1 MRTLHQDLRYGIRVL
16 WSSPGFTAGAVLT
29 LALAIA
35 VNTTVFSWIDT
46 ILLHPLPG
54 VGDGGRLVTFESVE
68 PTGEGHNISYADYR
82 DYRDTLKLAKVAVSL
97 MPNALSLG
105 EGEQAQRVWGEA
117 VSGNY
122 FDVLRVKPLLGRFFL
137 PEEQGDKPG
146 AYPVAVI
153 SERLWRSRFQ
163 VDPGVIGRTI
173 RVNRSELTIIGVT
186 PPEFCG
192 ATRGL
197 IFEMWVPLMMGP
209 QLHLLDEALLY
220 NRKTRMHNAIARLQ
234 PGVTIEQARAEVI
247 AVARQ
252 LAQANP
258 LTNENMSATL
268 LPPLKAHGDVRSLLL
283 APLQILMA
291 MCLVVL
297 VIACVNVANLLLAR
311 STARQKEI
319 SIRLALGAGRGR
331 IARQLLTEAL
341 LLAGLGALAGLPLAT
356 AMVRSLSH
364 LTPTGIG
371 LPVGLE
377 LEMNAEVLGFTI
389 LICVLAALVSGLSP
403 ALHAL
408 RPDLNESLKEG
419 GRGGT
424 LGARS
429 QRLRAAFV
437 VSEVALALVA
447 LVGAGLFLTNFRN
460 ASSMHPGFEPRNVLV
475 SRFYLS
481 TSGYTAEQRTQFCL
495 RLRERLESAPGIL
508 GVSYADTIPLG
519 FGLGPAATLQIEGYV
534 PGQSENMT
542 IPRTLVAPGYFR
554 VLRLPLAGGRDFT
567 AQDDG
572 SAAPVLIVN
581 QSFAR
586 RYFAGRD
593 PLGRKV
599 RAWGKWFTVAGLV
612 QDSKYYYLSEPPR
625 PYFYAPLQQ
634 TSVPAGV
641 AFYVRTAGPPV
652 EALATLRREAAAI
665 DPDAAAFDALPLS
678 EYISAPLFPQKI
690 AASLLSV
697 LGMMSLLLA
706 AVGLYSV
713 MAYAVSQRTHE
724 IGIRMALGAQ
734 PPDVLGMVLRQGLVL
749 TAAGLVAGLAA
760 ALAATRLVAGMLAN
774 VSATDP
780 LIFAAA
786 SLFLGLV
793 ALPSSYFPARR
804 ATKVDPIIALRHD

>member
-1 MRTLHQDLRYGIRVL
+1 M
-16 WSSPGFTAGAVLT
+16 
-29 LALAIA
+29 
-35 VNTTVFSWIDT
+35 
-46 ILLHPLPG
+46 
-54 VGDGGRLVTFESVE
+54 
-68 PTGEGHNISYADYR
+68 
-82 DYRDTLKLAKVAVSL
+82 
-97 MPNALSLG
+97 
-105 EGEQAQRVWGEA
+105 
-117 VSGNY
+117 
-122 FDVLRVKPLLGRFFL
+122 
-137 PEEQGDKPG
+137 
-146 AYPVAVI
+146 AVI

-163 VDPGVIGRTI
+163 ADPGVIGRTI
-173 RVNRSELTIIGVT
+173 RVNRSELTIVGVT

-209 QLHLLDEALLY
+209 QLHLLDEALLH
-220 NRKTRMHNAIARLQ
+220 NRKARMHNAIARLE
-234 PGVTIEQARAEVI
+234 PGVTIEQARAEVAAI
-247 AVARQ
+247 ARE
-252 LAQANP
+252 LTRANP
-258 LTNENMSATL
+258 LTNDGFGASL

-297 VIACVNVANLLLAR
+297 LIACVNVANLLLAR

-341 LLAGLGALAGLPLAT
+341 LLAGLGALAGLPLVT

-377 LEMNAEVLGFTI
+377 LEMNGEALGFTV

-419 GRGGT
+419 GRGGS

-447 LVGAGLFLTNFRN
+447 LAGAGLFLTNFRN
-460 ASSMHPGFEPRNVLV
+460 ASSVHPGFEPRNVLV

-481 TSGYTAEQRTQFCL
+481 TSGYTAEQRQQFCL
-495 RLRERLESAPGIL
+495 RLRDRLESAPGIL

-519 FGLGPAATLQIEGYV
+519 FGLGPGTTVEIEGYV
-534 PGQSENMT
+534 PGQSEQMT
-542 IPRTLVAPGYFR
+542 IPRTVMAPGYFQ
-554 VLRLPLAGGRDFT
+554 VLRLPLVGGRDFT
-567 AQDDG
+567 AQDDLN
-572 SAAPVLIVN
+572 SAPVLIVN

-586 RYFAGRD
+586 RYFGGRD

-599 RAWGKWFTVAGLV
+599 RAWGKWFTVVGLV
-612 QDSKYYYLSEPPR
+612 KDSKYYYLSEPPR
-625 PYFYAPLQQ
+625 PYLYAPLQQ
-634 TSVPAGV
+634 AGVPAGI
-641 AFYVRTAGPPV
+641 AFYVRTAGPPA

-665 DPDAAAFDALPLS
+665 DPNAAAFDALPLS
-678 EYISAPLFPQKI
+678 EYISAPLFSQKI

-734 PPDVLGMVLRQGLVL
+734 PPDVLGMVMRQGLVL

-760 ALAATRLVAGMLAN
+760 AVMATGLVAGMLEN

-786 SLFLGLV
+786 SLFLSLV